1 MPTPTPPP
9 SSTPAAGDSHVTY
22 MTKEQLTAY
31 LADLRS
37 IRPTRPAGS
46 RPAGSRP
53 LPPSSYQQK
62 RAAAAA
68 GETTPSSPTKPSP
81 PTNSAT
87 TPEQRR
93 RDSHRRSRTNPVVSF
108 APTTIEYPP
117 EPQTPVLSGLENG
130 VDELS
135 ISGEYVMGHRKTK
148 SAASIDSQST
158 IEQLRAT
165 TPPVAPLKINK
176 INSSSSNNSTP
187 VRNSSN
193 AQVRSGYVSS
203 PSRHVYN
210 HPNQFSKPEYTT
222 NPVPLPSPPP
232 EAEEEGRGIGTREE
246 RGRPPVPMIRIQ
258 REKPREP
265 PVIAIVDA
273 PVENLGRRFG
283 RSATPPVVP
292 SINISGPPAIPTIVL
307 PDVGE
312 DRGKRNIPTI
322 SAPEI
327 SICVEDTSAPAAPA
341 PPRTAPAPSSY
352 NQKQQQQSRRPLPTP
367 NASPFRKT
375 PSTYSTTGRPNAACT
390 TCYQHI
396 SGRIVSALGSRFHP
410 ECFRCYHCAE
420 KLEHVGFF
428 PEPEQNR
435 AARAQVAGAKA
446 EDMDKRFYCHLDFH
460 ELFSPR
466 CKNCQTPIE
475 GEVVVACGETWHV
488 GHFFCAE
495 CGDVSSILKDM
506 RSNGS
511 VDAL

>member
-9 SSTPAAGDSHVTY
+9 PSTPAAGDPHRSY
-22 MTKEQLTAY
+22 MTKEQLGAY
-31 LADLRS
+31 LADLRFN
-37 IRPTRPAGS
+37 RPTRPAGS

-68 GETTPSSPTKPSP
+68 GEATSTSPTKASPLTNPPSSS
-81 PTNSAT
+81 TS
-87 TPEQRR
+87 EQRR

-108 APTTIEYPP
+108 APTTTEYPP
-117 EPQTPVLSGLENG
+117 EPQTPVLSGLEDD

-135 ISGEYVMGHRKTK
+135 ISGGFVMGHRKTK
-148 SAASIDSQST
+148 STASIDSQST

-176 INSSSSNNSTP
+176 INGSSNNSTP

-193 AQVRSGYVSS
+193 AQMRNGYVPS

-210 HPNQFSKPEYTT
+210 HRNQFSKPEYTT

-232 EAEEEGRGIGTREE
+232 EAEEDGRGIGTREE
-246 RGRPPVPMIRIQ
+246 RGRPPVPMIKIQ
-258 REKPREP
+258 REKPRGP
-265 PVIAIVDA
+265 PVIAIVDT
-273 PVENLGRRFG
+273 PVENLGKRVG

-292 SINISGPPAIPTIVL
+292 SINISGPPAIPAIVL
-307 PDVGE
+307 PDE
-312 DRGKRNIPTI
+312 DEDQGKKNVPTI
-322 SAPEI
+322 SVPGI
-327 SICVEDTSAPAAPA
+327 SISVEDTSAPTAPA

-352 NQKQQQQSRRPLPTP
+352 NQQQQQQSRRPLPTP

-375 PSTYSTTGRPNAACT
+375 PSTYSTTGRPSAACT

-428 PEPEQNR
+428 PEPEKNR
-435 AARAQVAGAKA
+435 VARAQAVGVKV
-446 EDMDKRFYCHLDFH
+446 EEMDKRFYCHLDFH

-466 CKNCQTPIE
+466 CKNCETPIE

-495 CGDVSSILKDM
+495 CGDVSSIFLEI
-506 RSNGS
+506 
-511 VDAL
+511 